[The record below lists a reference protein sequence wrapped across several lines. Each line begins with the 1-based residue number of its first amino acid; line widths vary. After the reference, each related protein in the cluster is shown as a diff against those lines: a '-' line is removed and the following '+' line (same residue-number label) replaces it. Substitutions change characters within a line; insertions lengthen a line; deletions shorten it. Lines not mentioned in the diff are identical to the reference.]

1 MYWLQVYAYYK
12 PVIFTAGKEIS
23 LTPINGDQA
32 QNILVTDIEGI
43 DAESSPLRF
52 RACFNTVQSLL
63 ILTETYNIYD
73 NPTPLVT
80 PNWFSCF
87 DPAVIEQGLQ
97 DGRALAFLGKANI
110 TQGFDRVVVVFD
122 DGRGFSWHQL
132 NADLKE

>member
-1 MYWLQVYAYYK
+1 MNGKFLAVLIVVAALIAGAAMYWLQVYAYYK

-80 PNWFSCF
+80 PN
-87 DPAVIEQGLQ
+87 
-97 DGRALAFLGKANI
+97 
-110 TQGFDRVVVVFD
+110 
-122 DGRGFSWHQL
+122 
-132 NADLKE
+132 